1 VSNELWQKAASFA
14 AKAHRHQTRK
24 DGQTPYFA
32 HPCRV
37 ALTASHVFQMDDPV
51 LLAAALLHDTI
62 EDGATDYDD
71 LLREFGPEVAELV
84 GALTKDKRLPEDA
97 REREFHAALVR
108 APWKARLIKLADA
121 YDNLADAATPAMA
134 TKARAKAVHALELA
148 HSPEPELQRAAV
160 ALRELL
166 ASATQRQGT

>member
-1 VSNELWQKAASFA
+1 MSELWQKAASFA

-24 DGQTPYFA
+24 DGETPYVA

-37 ALTASHVFQMDDPV
+37 ALTVRHVFEADDPV
-51 LLAAALLHDTI
+51 VLAAALLHDTI
-62 EDGATDYDD
+62 EDGTTDYDD
-71 LLREFGPEVAELV
+71 LVREFGTDVAGLV
-84 GALTKDKRLPEDA
+84 AALTKDKRLPEDA
-97 REREFHAALVR
+97 REREFHAALIR

-121 YDNLADAATPAMA
+121 YDNLADAPTAAMA

-148 HSPEPELQRAAV
+148 HSPEPELQRGAA
-160 ALRELL
+160 ALRELI